1 MQLPHER
8 SLRRPA
14 PRKLRTGTACTA
26 ALLAMMACSAADV
39 PSAPSRAVTSAP
51 SGDHRAKVVADQY
64 IITLASSVTDVR
76 GASRTLMDNAGGQVM
91 FTYSAA
97 LKGFAARIPSVA
109 LEGLRHNPHITS
121 VEQDQVVEATWGPGT
136 AAPVPWGLDR
146 IDQQSLPLDGKFA
159 SSASGTGVHVYIVD
173 SGIRAS
179 HREFGG
185 RVATGFS
192 TINDGNGENDCHGH
206 GTHVAGILAG
216 ATVGLARNATLHAI
230 RIFDCAG
237 AGTVSQ
243 VVAGLDWIVSN
254 GVRPG
259 VVNMSLVTESVSPA
273 LDSAVSTVVGQGMT
287 VVVAAGNVAADA
299 CRYSPA
305 ATPAAVTVAA
315 TNEYDQQVSY
325 SNYGPCVDLYAP
337 GWSIR
342 SSWVYTDSSYVVL
355 AGTSMASPHVAG
367 AAALYLEG
375 HPAASP
381 AEVSQALV
389 GNATVGALTALG
401 AGSPNRL
408 LFTGPTG
415 TTVPVNQ
422 APTARFTYNC
432 PKGSMRCSMDASGSQ
447 DDVRIASYSWDF
459 GDGSPVVVSTQPK
472 AVYKYNAAGTYTV
485 TLVVA
490 DAGGLTSST
499 ATSVK
504 VGR

>member
-14 PRKLRTGTACTA
+14 PRILRTGTACTA
-26 ALLAMMACSAADV
+26 LLVMMACSAADA
-39 PSAPSRAVTSAP
+39 PTAPSGAVTSAT
-51 SGDHRAKVVADQY
+51 SGNRRANIVPNQY
-64 IITLASSVTDVR
+64 IISLASSVTDVR
-76 GASRTLMDNAGGQVM
+76 GTSRTLMDKAGGQVM
-91 FTYSAA
+91 FTYAAA
-97 LKGFAARIPSVA
+97 LKGFAARIPPAA
-109 LEGLRHNPHITS
+109 LEGLRHNPHIAS
-121 VEQDQVVEATWGPGT
+121 VEEDQVVAATWGPGT
-136 AAPVPWGLDR
+136 APPVPWGLDR
-146 IDQQSLPLDGKFA
+146 VDQQSLPLDGKYA

-185 RVATGFS
+185 RVGTGFS
-192 TINDGNGENDCHGH
+192 TINDANGENDCHGH

-216 ATVGLARNATLHAI
+216 ASAGLARSATLHPI

-243 VVAGLDWIVSN
+243 VVAGLDWILSN

-259 VVNMSLVTESVSPA
+259 VVNMSLVTEAFSPA
-273 LDSAVSTVVGQGMT
+273 LDSAVNTVVGQGLT
-287 VVVAAGNVAADA
+287 VVVAAGNASSDA

-337 GWSIR
+337 GWSVR

-375 HPAASP
+375 HPVASP

-389 GNATVGALTALG
+389 DNATVGALTALG

-415 TTVPVNQ
+415 STAPVNQ
-422 APTARFTYNC
+422 APTAKFTYNC
-432 PKGSMRCSMDASGSQ
+432 PKGSMRCSLDASGSR
-447 DDVRIASYSWDF
+447 DDVKIVRYSWNF
-459 GDGSPVVVSTQPK
+459 GDGSPVFESTQPK
-472 AVYKYNAAGTYTV
+472 ALYKYNAAGTYTV
-485 TLVVA
+485 TLVVT
-490 DAGGLTSST
+490 DAGGLTSS
-499 ATSVK
+499 AALSMK